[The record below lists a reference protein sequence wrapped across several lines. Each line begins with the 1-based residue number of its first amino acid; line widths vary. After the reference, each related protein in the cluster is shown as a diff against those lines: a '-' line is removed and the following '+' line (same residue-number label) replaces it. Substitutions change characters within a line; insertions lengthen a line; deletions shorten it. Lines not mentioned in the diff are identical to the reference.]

1 LEPWEKAIINYAE
14 FSQDVHGQQACT
26 ECHNGDAATADKE
39 AAHNSLISRPSEGPD
54 NICQDCHPD
63 VAEVYKTALHATQ
76 QGYFTTMY
84 ARSVPENH
92 DELQTMF
99 GNHCASC
106 HTTCGDCHIS
116 QPASVG
122 GGLFDGHLVQRTPPM
137 TRSCTACHGSRVGNE
152 YLGKNEGIPGDV
164 HFRSGRMNCV
174 DCHSSHELHG
184 QPANCSQCHTGPEA
198 AQVPPPDHRYSGLQM
213 PSCESCHAAVTTGQ
227 DGIEMHAQHGNN
239 LSCQVC
245 HSTTY
250 TSCDGCHVAVSETTG
265 NPFFETEAT
274 YHTFFIG
281 RNPNPTFSRPYE
293 FVPVR
298 HIPIAPTSYEFY
310 GENLLPN
317 FNALPTWAY
326 ATPHNIQT
334 TTPQAE
340 TCNACHGNVELF
352 LTIDKVRPEELEANR
367 DVIVETVPERLE
379 DQPLPE
385 EEGAE
390 GEAEGSGEE
399 SGEGSEDESGEGE
412 SGESQ
417 P

>member
-1 LEPWEKAIINYAE
+1 MAPLEPWEKAIIKYEE
-14 FSQDVHGQQACT
+14 FSQDVHGAQSCVD
-26 ECHNGDAATADKE
+26 CHDGDQTAAEKE
-39 AAHNSLISRPSEGPD
+39 AAHTGLISRPSEGAD
-54 NICQDCHPD
+54 NVCQDCHPN
-63 VAEVYKTALHATQ
+63 VAEVYETALHATQ
-76 QGYFTTMY
+76 QGYFTTMH

-92 DELQTMF
+92 AALETMF

-152 YLGKNEGIPGDV
+152 YLGKNEGISGDV

-184 QPANCSQCHTGPEA
+184 QPSNCSECHTGPEL
-198 AQVPPPDHRYSGLQM
+198 AQVPPPEHRYDGVQM
-213 PSCESCHAAVTTGQ
+213 PSCESCHANVTTGQ
-227 DGIEMHAQHGNN
+227 DDIEMHEQHGSD

-250 TSCDGCHVAVSETTG
+250 TSCDGCHVAISETTG
-265 NPFFETEAT
+265 NPYFETQGT
-274 YHTFFIG
+274 YPTFFIG
-281 RNPNPTFSRPYE
+281 LNPEPTYSRPYE
-293 FVPVR
+293 YVLVR
-298 HIPIAPTSYEFY
+298 HIPVAPTSYEYY
-310 GENLLPN
+310 GEDLLPN
-317 FNALPTWAY
+317 FNSLPTWAY
-326 ATPHNIQT
+326 TTPHNTQT

-340 TCNACHGNVELF
+340 SCNACHGNAELF
-352 LTIDKVRPEELEANR
+352 LTIDKVRPEELEANLG
-367 DVIVETVPERLE
+367 VIVETVPELLE

-385 EEGAE
+385 ESAAGEGA
-390 GEAEGSGEE
+390 
-399 SGEGSEDESGEGE
+399 GEGE
-412 SGESQ
+412 SA